1 MTKALPKEEA
11 FFRYRG
17 TEAEEVEPYALS
29 KERQEESRNEI
40 EEVTQERRA
49 AGETLTARDGEHSST
64 APQHEVPSEPPQV
77 PSVPAEQT
85 GDGGAGGEVDVPT
98 S

>member
-49 AGETLTARDGEHSST
+49 AGETLDALEGEPAPKPHNKRCQVEDCKHPQFLQST
-64 APQHEVPSEPPQV
+64 V
-77 PSVPAEQT
+77 
-85 GDGGAGGEVDVPT
+85 GIGAQEERWIFPW
-98 S
+98 